1 MRCEMK
7 LVQGVILPSIDTK
20 CSANGTSYFTST
32 LLEQAIQLR
41 TCQFDDNK
49 GYVLNYPDT
58 L

>member
-1 MRCEMK
+1 ME

-20 CSANGTSYFTST
+20 CSQTELAILHTP
-32 LLEQAIQLR
+32 LEQAVQLR

-49 GYVLNYPDT
+49 EYVLNYPAT